1 MIEENGFFFFF
12 SCTASEE
19 RTGISESS
27 YRKHNLTYGKKDI
40 SSDENILKT
49 YWALLLLLECSLS
62 RNARSNGIIA
72 RNPMHFI
79 SVISPQYNCVF
90 ERAF

>member
-1 MIEENGFFFFF
+1 MTEENSFIFFFF
-12 SCTASEE
+12 CTASEE

-62 RNARSNGIIA
+62 RNAQSNGIIA

-90 ERAF
+90 EQAF

>member
-1 MIEENGFFFFF
+1 MTEENSFIYFFF
-12 SCTASEE
+12 CTASEE

-62 RNARSNGIIA
+62 RNAQTA
-72 RNPMHFI
+72 L
-79 SVISPQYNCVF
+79 
-90 ERAF
+90 

>member
-1 MIEENGFFFFF
+1 MTEENSFIFFFF
-12 SCTASEE
+12 CTASEE

-27 YRKHNLTYGKKDI
+27 YRKHTLTYGKKDI

-62 RNARSNGIIA
+62 RNAQTA
-72 RNPMHFI
+72 L
-79 SVISPQYNCVF
+79 
-90 ERAF
+90 